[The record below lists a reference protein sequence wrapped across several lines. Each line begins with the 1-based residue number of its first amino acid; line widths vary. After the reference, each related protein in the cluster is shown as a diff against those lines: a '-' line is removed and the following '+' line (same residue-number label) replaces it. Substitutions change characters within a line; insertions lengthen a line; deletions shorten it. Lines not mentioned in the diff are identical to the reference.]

1 MAIKITTPTN
11 GGDSINFGSGVT
23 AIAAEV
29 TGSEVSSGEGKL
41 EFKTTTGGTSAAK
54 MTIDGAGAV
63 TLATPLPVASGGT
76 GSATGGI
83 NLQTEVASTSGTSI
97 DWTIP
102 AGVKRIS
109 MHFDGVSTSGTSVMM
124 VQIGPSGGVETS
136 GYISTATMAGSNEDV
151 LTIGFSLLFNNAATQ
166 LYEGR
171 VTFELGFAASNT
183 WTAVGMTRR
192 LLSNEITTVVGSKP
206 LAGELSIIRLTTEGG
221 SDTFDLGEVNIS
233 WEF

>member
-1 MAIKITTPTN
+1 
-11 GGDSINFGSGVT
+11 
-23 AIAAEV
+23 
-29 TGSEVSSGEGKL
+29 
-41 EFKTTTGGTSAAK
+41 
-54 MTIDGAGAV
+54 MTIDAAGA
-63 TLATPLPVASGGT
+63 ATFTTPSTSNMA
-76 GSATGGI
+76 I

-97 DWTIP
+97 DWSSIP

-109 MHFDGVSTSGTSVMM
+109 MHFHGVSTSGTSVMM